1 MEFLENISSIL
12 HNKPIF
18 LLSLR
23 IKSLNLII
31 QSSLAGYR
39 RPKKG
44 FVKADFNSEAAVYN
58 IDMSTLSR
66 GRYKNCPPSV
76 LSNPQSSRNS
86 IPPIKFPTLSCSRNY
101 NSMFLIVTENK
112 FRQDKNSFY
121 PLLKKKN
128 SFYLSSLCTFLFLLC
143 HLYECYIIS

>member
-58 IDMSTLSR
+58 IDISTLSR
-66 GRYKNCPPSV
+66 ERYKNCPPSV

-112 FRQDKNSFY
+112 LDKIKIAFTPS
-121 PLLKKKN
+121 LKKK
-128 SFYLSSLCTFLFLLC
+128 
-143 HLYECYIIS
+143 